1 MTIEMATVMKRLTIT
16 SESRPVL
23 PELTWKEGWE

>member
-23 PELTWKEGWE
+23 IYTGWPLMQ